1 MHLVDTHAHLDEDA
15 FNQDVDEVIA
25 RAVSSGVTAMVAV
38 ATTLDSSRAT
48 IALAA
53 RVPQVF
59 AAVGIHP
66 NYAVQAKPGDWD
78 AIEELAASPKVV
90 AIGETGLD
98 RYWDHTPFDV
108 QLDYFRR
115 QIELAKHRDL
125 PFIVHCRE
133 AEPDVVAML
142 REAAGAGQLKGI
154 MHSFCGGRAT
164 LDAALELGL
173 HISFAGMLTFKKN
186 LELRE
191 LAKSVPLERLL
202 VETDSPYLAPQPNRG
217 KRNEPAFVRHTAE
230 CLAEVHGRT
239 LDEMAETTTANAARL
254 FGFPSDW
261 LNTNR

>member
-1 MHLVDTHAHLDEDA
+1 MHLVDTHTHLDEDT
-15 FNQDVDEVIA
+15 FSQDVDEVIA
-25 RAVSSGVTAMVAV
+25 RAVSSGVTAMVAI
-38 ATTLDSSRAT
+38 ATTLESSRAT

-66 NYAVQAKPGDWD
+66 NYAVQAKPGDWE

-108 QLDYFRR
+108 QIDYFRR
-115 QIELAKHRDL
+115 QIELAKRRDL

-133 AEPDVVAML
+133 AEPDVVAVL

-186 LELRE
+186 VELRE
-191 LAKSVPLERLL
+191 LAKTVPLERLL

-239 LDEMAETTTANAARL
+239 LDELAALTTANAMRL
-254 FGFPSDW
+254 FGKFG
-261 LNTNR
+261 

>member
-15 FNQDVDEVIA
+15 FSQDVDEVIA
-25 RAVSSGVTAMVAV
+25 RAVSSGVTAMLAV
-38 ATTLDSSRAT
+38 ATTLESSRAT

-66 NYAVQAKPGDWD
+66 NYAVQAKPGDWE

-90 AIGETGLD
+90 AIGESGLD

-115 QIELAKHRDL
+115 QIELAKRRDL

-133 AEPDVVAML
+133 AEPDVVAVL
-142 REAAGAGQLKGI
+142 REAAGTGQLKGI

-186 LELRE
+186 VELRE
-191 LAKSVPLERLL
+191 LAKTVPLERLL

-217 KRNEPAFVRHTAE
+217 KRNEPAFVRYTAE
-230 CLAEVHGRT
+230 CLAAVHGQS
-239 LDEMAETTTANAARL
+239 LDEMAALTTANATRL
-254 FGFPSDW
+254 FR
-261 LNTNR
+261 L

>member
-1 MHLVDTHAHLDEDA
+1 MLFDTHAHLDEDA
-15 FNQDVDEVIA
+15 FSQDVDEVIA
-25 RAVSSGVTAMVAV
+25 RAVASGVTTMLAV
-38 ATTLDSSRAT
+38 ATTAESSRAT
-48 IALAA
+48 ITLAA
-53 RVPQVF
+53 RVSNVF

-66 NYAVQAKPGDWD
+66 NYAVQAKPGDWEV
-78 AIEELAASPKVV
+78 IEELASSPKVI

-115 QIELAKHRDL
+115 QMELAKQRDL

-133 AEPDVVAML
+133 AEPDVDAAL
-142 REAAGAGQLKGI
+142 REAAGTGSLKGI

-164 LDAALELGL
+164 LDAALELGM

-191 LAKSVPLERLL
+191 LAKSVPLDRLL
-202 VETDSPYLAPQPNRG
+202 VETDSPYLAPQPQRG

-230 CLAEVHGRT
+230 CLAEIHGRT
-239 LDEMAETTTANAARL
+239 LDEMSAITTANAKRL
-254 FGFPSDW
+254 FRLSDV
-261 LNTNR
+261 LA

>member
-1 MHLVDTHAHLDEDA
+1 MLFDTHAHLDEDA
-15 FNQDVDEVIA
+15 FSQDVDEVIA
-25 RAVSSGVTAMVAV
+25 RAVASGVMTMLAV
-38 ATTLDSSRAT
+38 ATTVESSRAT

-53 RVPQVF
+53 RVPNVF

-66 NYAVQAKPGDWD
+66 NYAVQAQPGDWE
-78 AIEELAASPKVV
+78 AIEELASSPKVV

-115 QIELAKHRDL
+115 QIELAKQRDV

-133 AEPDVVAML
+133 AEPDVVAVL
-142 REAAGAGQLKGI
+142 RESAGAGQLKGI

-191 LAKSVPLERLL
+191 LAKTVPLDRLL
-202 VETDSPYLAPQPNRG
+202 VETDSPYLAPQPQRG

-230 CLAEVHGRT
+230 CLAELHGKT
-239 LDEMAETTTANAARL
+239 LDEMAAITTKNARRL
-254 FGFPSDW
+254 FGLSD
-261 LNTNR
+261 LLS

>member
-1 MHLVDTHAHLDEDA
+1 MLFDTHAHLDEDA
-15 FNQDVDEVIA
+15 FSQDVNEVIE
-25 RAVSSGVTAMVAV
+25 RAVASGVTAMLAV
-38 ATTLDSSRAT
+38 ATTTESSRAT

-53 RVPQVF
+53 RVPNVF
-59 AAVGIHP
+59 ASVGIHP
-66 NYAVQAKPGDWD
+66 NYAAQAKPGDWE
-78 AIEELAASPKVV
+78 AIEELASSPKVV

-115 QIELAKHRDL
+115 QMDLAKRLDL

-133 AEPDVVAML
+133 AEPDVVAAL

-173 HISFAGMLTFKKN
+173 HISFAGMLTFKKSA
-186 LELRE
+186 ELRE
-191 LAKSVPLERLL
+191 LAKTVPLDRLL
-202 VETDSPYLAPQPNRG
+202 VETDSPYLAPQPQRG

-230 CLAEVHGRT
+230 CLAEVHGKT
-239 LDEMAETTTANAARL
+239 LDEMAAITTANAKRL
-254 FGFPSDW
+254 FGFSDDVA
-261 LNTNR
+261 

>member
-15 FNQDVDEVIA
+15 FSQDVDEVIA
-25 RAVSSGVTAMVAV
+25 RAVSSGVSPMLAV
-38 ATTLDSSRAT
+38 ATTLESSRAT
-48 IALAA
+48 IALAS
-53 RVPQVF
+53 RVAQVF

-66 NYAVQAKPGDWD
+66 NYAVQAKPGDWE
-78 AIEELAASPKVV
+78 AIEELATSPKVV

-115 QIELAKHRDL
+115 HIELAKRCDR

-133 AEPDVVAML
+133 AEPDVIAVL
-142 REAAGAGQLKGI
+142 RDAACAQPLKGI

-186 LELRE
+186 SELRD
-191 LAKSVPLERLL
+191 LAKTVPLERLL
-202 VETDSPYLAPQPNRG
+202 VETDAPYLAPQPNRG
-217 KRNEPAFVRHTAE
+217 KRNEPAFVCHTAE
-230 CLAEVHGRT
+230 CLAEVHG
-239 LDEMAETTTANAARL
+239 LPLEELAEITTANATRL
-254 FGFPSDW
+254 FRLFAEGD
-261 LNTNR
+261 NVAG

>member
-1 MHLVDTHAHLDEDA
+1 MLFDTHAHLDEDA
-15 FNQDVDEVIA
+15 FSQDADEVIA
-25 RAVSSGVTAMVAV
+25 RAVTSGVTAMLAV
-38 ATTLDSSRAT
+38 ATTVESSRAT

-53 RVPQVF
+53 RFSNVF
-59 AAVGIHP
+59 ASVGIHP
-66 NYAVQAKPGDWD
+66 NYAVQAKPGDWES
-78 AIEELAASPKVV
+78 IEELASSPKVI

-115 QIELAKHRDL
+115 QIELAGRCDV

-133 AEPDVVAML
+133 AEPDVVAVL
-142 REAAGAGQLKGI
+142 REMAGTGQLKGI

-186 LELRE
+186 IELRE
-191 LAKSVPLERLL
+191 LAKTIPLDRLL

-230 CLAEVHGRT
+230 CLAEVRGQT
-239 LDEMAETTTANAARL
+239 LDEIAAITTANAKRL
-254 FGFPSDW
+254 FRLPDVP
-261 LNTNR
+261 T